1 MDLRCCCRRNDYS
14 CKNNKFSK
22 QSTYV
27 AWSQFMFNFY
37 NCCINKS
44 RIKCSLNWGKSEVS
58 NTLVYRWFL
67 GKWSK
72 ARLFPRF
79 SYARC
84 IKNATN
90 CVLKARLFIY
100 VKCATFT
107 CTNYNVPGT
116 SSVSQIIIWIG
127 FHFSDTQCK

>member
-1 MDLRCCCRRNDYS
+1 
-14 CKNNKFSK
+14 
-22 QSTYV
+22 
-27 AWSQFMFNFY
+27 MFNFY
-37 NCCINKS
+37 NSCINKN

-90 CVLKARLFIY
+90 CVLKARFFIY

-116 SSVSQIIIWIG
+116 SSLARLLFELAFISLIPNANNNMLPPAHHGEGGGSSISSRIY
-127 FHFSDTQCK
+127 